1 MILAI
6 MITVL
11 ICTGVFG
18 FGLYTILREYYTYID
33 NILYDIEHYRGDTIS
48 KEDIYKIIEDNK

>member
-6 MITVL
+6 GITVL
-11 ICTGVFG
+11 ICTAVFG
-18 FGLYTILREYYTYID
+18 YYLYEILREHYVYIS
-33 NILYDIEHYRGDTIS
+33 NIRYDVEHYRGDTLS